1 MWTDGGSRGREQRGP
16 GKNEDK
22 VLGSILET
30 SGCSR
35 VGAEEATQHFSAGSF
50 NPEQI
55 RS

>member
-35 VGAEEATQHFSAGSF
+35 VGAEEATQRFFCRVIQPRA
-50 NPEQI
+50 N
-55 RS
+55 